1 MQHFMNTYTSGA
13 AGMDGGRQSL
23 RNTGSWIGE
32 LNGGGTMMP
41 EQAPMPMM
49 PTMPTSPMMSTGQ
62 TMPMVTPGQ
71 TTDPALD
78 MRHGQP
84 SDVIEAPTSLNET
97 YLGSLKSMLS
107 QNKGNFVVATFL
119 IGTQG
124 MVSWEGILYEVGNDF
139 VTIYQQGRDRYIV
152 CDIYSLKYIE
162 FYDLQRR
169 QMCDAM
175 LMQNPQMESGSSD

>member
-1 MQHFMNTYTSGA
+1 MQRFMNTYTSGA
-13 AGMDGGRQSL
+13 AAMEGARQNL
-23 RNTGSWIGE
+23 RNTGSWMGE
-32 LNGGGTMMP
+32 LNGGSMMP
-41 EQAPMPMM
+41 ETSSMPMM
-49 PTMPTSPMMSTGQ
+49 PTVPPAAMMSPSQ
-62 TMPMVTPGQ
+62 TMSPVPNMQ
-71 TTDPALD
+71 HRQPAE
-78 MRHGQP
+78 
-84 SDVIEAPTSLNET
+84 VIESPASLNEAF
-97 YLGSLKSMLS
+97 LGSLKSMLN
-107 QNKGNFVVATFL
+107 QNKGNYVVATFL

-124 MVSWEGILYEVGNDF
+124 TVSWEGILYEVGNDF